1 MKRLMMPLLVIC
13 LVACS
18 TKNPEEAR
26 IDALLSQ
33 MTLEEKIGQMNQID
47 GRWMTNNLE
56 EDIRAGRVGSVLN
69 HVNADDIHEL
79 QRIAV
84 EESRLGIPLIFGRDV
99 IHGFKTVYPIP
110 LGQSTTWNPAL
121 VEEAAMQT
129 AMEAT
134 QTGIRWTFSPM
145 VDIARD
151 PRWGRIAEGYGEDTY
166 LASVFGAAAVRG
178 YQGQDLAAPNTLAA
192 CVKHFAGYSASEGGR
207 DYNTTWIPEIQLRET
222 YLPPFQACCDAGCAS
237 IMCSFNN
244 LNGVPPSA
252 NRHLCVE
259 ILRDEWQY
267 DGLMVSD
274 WGSIHD
280 LIAHGC
286 AADNGEASVLGIN
299 AQISVD
305 MAGYNYQ
312 KNLDSLVHVGRVSE
326 KQIDVCVR
334 EILRMKVR
342 MGLFEHPY
350 AYLPKDEPEYFT
362 PEALAVAQRCCEESA
377 VLLKNN
383 GVLPLSTL
391 NSQHSTVYICGPLAN
406 NQHDQN
412 GTWCFDAVDSMVIT
426 PLMAFEREALNAK
439 HQTPQ
444 ASNVRLSAQNGFHW
458 SREVLGESAIR
469 QMAAEAR
476 KADVILYFAGEEAMI
491 SGEAKTRAHLDL
503 PGNQT
508 AQLEALKA
516 TGKPVVMIV
525 MAGRPLCI
533 DHEVALADA
542 VLYAYHGGTMQGP
555 ALYNVL
561 TGAVNPSGR
570 LTTTFPHAVGQIPF
584 YYNRAN
590 TGRPC
595 WGKREHD
602 FWSIPVNA
610 GQFSVGSCTYW
621 LEYGMESAFPF
632 GYGLSYTTFEYSDVV
647 LTDSVLTNGSILAT
661 CTITNT
667 GKLTGQEVAQLYI
680 RDEVGSVSRP
690 IRELKG
696 FKKIALEPGEKRDV
710 VFEIT
715 PEMLSYWHYDSKNT
729 MGADGAYEY
738 SAEPGMF
745 SVWIAPNADAGSA
758 KRFELKK

>member
-1 MKRLMMPLLVIC
+1 MIRKTLSILIC
-13 LVACS
+13 ALALVAC
-18 TKNPEEAR
+18 THRTEEDRR
-26 IDALLSQ
+26 IDALVSQ
-33 MTLEEKIGQMNQID
+33 MTLTEKIGQLNQID
-47 GRWMTNNLE
+47 GRWMTHDLE
-56 EDIRAGRVGSVLN
+56 GDIRAGRVGSVLN
-69 HVNADDIHEL
+69 HVNADEIHEL

-84 EESRLGIPLIFGRDV
+84 EESRLGIPLIFGRDI

-145 VDIARD
+145 VDVARD

-178 YQGQDLAAPNTLAA
+178 YQGQDMAAPNTLAA

-222 YLPPFQACCDAGCAS
+222 YLPPFKACCDAGCAS

-252 NRHLCVE
+252 NRHLCE
-259 ILRDEWQY
+259 DILREEWGY

-274 WGSIHD
+274 WGSVHD

-286 AADNGEASVLGIN
+286 AADNGEATVLGIN
-299 AQISVD
+299 AHITVD

-312 KNLDSLVHVGRVSE
+312 QNLDSLVQAGRVSE
-326 KQIDVCVR
+326 KQIDELVR
-334 EILRMKVR
+334 EVLRMKIR

-350 AYLPKDEPEYFT
+350 AYLPKGEPEYFT
-362 PEALAVAQRCCEESA
+362 EEALAVAQRCCEESA

-391 NSQHSTVYICGPLAN
+391 NTQHSTVYICGPLAN

-412 GTWCFDAVDSMVIT
+412 GTWCFDGVDSVVIT
-426 PLMAFEREALNAK
+426 PLMAFLDADDNVNANY
-439 HQTPQ
+439 Q
-444 ASNVRLSAQNGFHW
+444 RGFHW
-458 SREVLGESAIR
+458 SREVLGKDAIAK
-469 QMAAEAR
+469 MAAEAR

-491 SGEAKTRAHLDL
+491 SGEAKTRAHLNL
-503 PGNQT
+503 PGDQT
-508 AQLEALKA
+508 TQLEALKA

-533 DHEVALADA
+533 DHEVELADA

-595 WGKREHD
+595 WGKREHN

-632 GYGLSYTTFEYSDVV
+632 GYGLSYTQFEYSDVV
-647 LTDSVLTNGSILAT
+647 LSDSILTDGSLLAV
-661 CTITNT
+661 CTIKNVGQT
-667 GKLTGQEVAQLYI
+667 TGQEVAQLYI

-696 FKKIALEPGEKRDV
+696 FRKISLAPGESREV
-710 VFEIT
+710 SFEIT
-715 PEMLSYWHYDSKNT
+715 PDMLRYWHYDSHST
-729 MGADGAYEY
+729 MGADGAYEF
-738 SAEPGMF
+738 SAEPGRF
-745 SVWIAPNADAGSA
+745 SVWIAPNADAGTA
-758 KRFELKK
+758 KQFTLKY